1 MKFMGELCL
10 VATHDHQSLA
20 KTVLAVMISCMFG
33 GTTSI
38 STMLHIKKSNS
49 PFLYKKIR
57 LTIDA
62 INQTSGEVKVTT
74 CDGNRKITKFFSIV

>member
-1 MKFMGELCL
+1 MGELCL
-10 VATHDHQSLA
+10 VATHDHQSSLA

-38 STMLHIKKSNS
+38 STMFHIKKSNS

-57 LTIDA
+57 LTY
-62 INQTSGEVKVTT
+62 N
-74 CDGNRKITKFFSIV
+74 